1 MTDMQTRLREAM
13 RAEAEQAR
21 PDELRPLRPLPVK
34 VARRRAVWHGTA
46 RGWLVP
52 EKVAGQRAAARGWL
66 VPAATAMAI
75 VAVIALV
82 TVGVHATSGSR
93 TGTGRTTQTP
103 GQSLPGAKA
112 VGRPPYFV
120 TFASG
125 GASRLSTQIQEPL
138 SAVLHSSATGNA
150 LASARLPTTAS
161 VNDAF
166 PVITASGD
174 DRHFVV
180 AIPTGAG
187 SVPVTRFLVLT
198 VQSGGRQLT
207 VSPLSAR
214 VPAVPW
220 YMIVTGLAL
229 SADGGELAVTWAAG
243 PVLRTAPRV
252 TGLVQVINMTTGTT
266 RSWST
271 AEGNPRFNDA
281 NRITDP
287 SWGTGDQVL
296 GFLWDAV
303 YGNDL
308 GSGYYLLDV
317 GNPKASLLSHK
328 IINGWN
334 GRQMIYFAALGGPA
348 QTVIASVI
356 LPTGTHPQPDDS
368 GYPAIVEYS
377 ARTGRELRTLYGPA
391 HEDGQYVLYAVDPT
405 GQHVLITTPQLTR
418 IDHGAA
424 TRLAAT
430 DNLYPDAAW

>member
-1 MTDMQTRLREAM
+1 MADMQTRLREAM

-21 PDELRPLRPLPVK
+21 PDGLRPLRPLPEK
-34 VARRRAVWHGTA
+34 VARRRAAWHGP
-46 RGWLVP
+46 G
-52 EKVAGQRAAARGWL
+52 RGWL
-66 VPAATAMAI
+66 VPAAAAMAI

-82 TVGVHATSGSR
+82 TVGVYATKGSR
-93 TGTGRTTQTP
+93 TGTGRATQAS
-103 GQSLPGAKA
+103 GQPSPGAKT
-112 VGRPPYFV
+112 VSRPPYFV

-125 GASRLSTQIQEPL
+125 GAPRVSTQVQEPL

-174 DRHFVV
+174 DRRFVV

-187 SVPVTRFLVLT
+187 SAPVTRFLVLT
-198 VQSGGRQLT
+198 VEAGGRQLT
-207 VSPLSAR
+207 VSPLSAQ
-214 VPAVPW
+214 VSAVPW

-243 PVLRTAPRV
+243 PVLRTAPPI
-252 TGLVQVINMTTGTT
+252 TGLIQVINMTTGTT

-317 GNPKASLLSHK
+317 GNPGAALLSHK

-356 LPTGTHPQPDDS
+356 QPAGTHPQPDDS

-377 ARTGRELRTLYGPA
+377 ARTGRELRTLYGTA
-391 HEDGQYVLYAVDPT
+391 HEDGQYILYAVDPS
-405 GQHVLITTPQLTR
+405 GQHVLISTPWLTR
-418 IDHGAA
+418 IDNGVA
-424 TRLAAT
+424 TRLAT
-430 DNLYPDAAW
+430 SDGLYPEAAW